1 MKEILLT
8 SKIQFCTL
16 EELPEDEQKL
26 IEKAKEATN
35 NSYAPYSHFFVG
47 AAVRLNDGTEF
58 VGCNQENAAYPA
70 TVCGER
76 TAIFAA
82 QAHCPQV
89 PIRLLAIAARNEAGF
104 TPDPV
109 SPCGVCRQVIL
120 ETEERFQQ
128 PVRILLYGT
137 NGVYVVESI
146 RQLLPLCFVESSM
159 R

>member
-8 SKIQFCTL
+8 SKIQFCPL